1 MACIDG
7 GHSWSMFLSMPAPT
21 GCPKL
26 ATNPLHGHSA
36 TAGDSESPRM
46 HESTRL
52 CYDDDD
58 DDDEYR

>member
-1 MACIDG
+1 MHRWGSFVVDVPP
-7 GHSWSMFLSMPAPT
+7 MPSPT

-52 CYDDDD
+52 CCDDDD

>member
-1 MACIDG
+1 MHRWGSFVVDVPP
-7 GHSWSMFLSMPAPT
+7 MPVPT

-58 DDDEYR
+58 DGDEYS